1 MPAKRRRRGFTLVEM
16 LISMALLAM
25 IMVAACLAVQAAGAA
40 HSYNSEKGE
49 LVARARGILDWIAL
63 DVRRSDSVTLNN
75 DKSLTVTRTNYPDR
89 TYAWDGA
96 QGGHVTYSETD
107 PDTGAPSTPVTLTGY
122 IPPGPPVTLAGYVDE
137 FHVEQVGTGCRVQ
150 ITLDAEPPAD
160 EGKGK
165 RQRAKCQAAIT
176 ATPLKSLY

>member
-1 MPAKRRRRGFTLVEM
+1 MPANRRRRGFTLVEM

-49 LVARARGILDWIAL
+49 LVARARGVLDWIAL

-75 DKSLTVTRTNYPDR
+75 DTSLTVTRTNYPDI
-89 TYAWDGA
+89 TYAWDGT

-107 PDTGAPSTPVTLTGY
+107 ENGVPGTPVALTGY
-122 IPPGPPVTLAGYVDE
+122 VGYVNA
-137 FHVEQVGTGCRVQ
+137 FHVEQVGAGCRVQ
-150 ITLDAEPPAD
+150 ILLQ
-160 EGKGK
+160 G
-165 RQRAKCQAAIT
+165 QRANCQAAIT
-176 ATPLKSLY
+176 VTPLKSLY

>member
-1 MPAKRRRRGFTLVEM
+1 MPANRRRRGFTLVEM

-49 LVARARGILDWIAL
+49 LVARARGVLDWIAL

-75 DKSLTVTRTNYPDR
+75 DKSLTVTMINGWIR
-89 TYAWDGA
+89 TYAWDGT

-107 PDTGAPSTPVTLTGY
+107 PDTGVPSTPVVLGVPSDPDLPATQ
-122 IPPGPPVTLAGYVDE
+122 IGYVDE
-137 FHVEQVGTGCRVQ
+137 FHVEQVGAGCRVQ
-150 ITLDAEPPAD
+150 ILLH
-160 EGKGK
+160 G
-165 RQRAKCQAAIT
+165 QRANCQAAIT

>member
-1 MPAKRRRRGFTLVEM
+1 MPANRRRRGFTLVEV

-25 IMVAACLAVQAAGAA
+25 IMVAACLAVQAAVAA

-49 LVARARGILDWIAL
+49 LVARARGVLDWIAL

-75 DKSLTVTRTNYPDR
+75 DTSLTVTRTNYPDI
-89 TYAWDGA
+89 TYAWDGT

-107 PDTGAPSTPVTLTGY
+107 ENGVPGTPVTLTGY
-122 IPPGPPVTLAGYVDE
+122 VPPGPPDTLAGYVDE
-137 FHVEQVGTGCRVQ
+137 FHVEQVGAGCRVQ

-176 ATPLKSLY
+176 TTPLKSLY